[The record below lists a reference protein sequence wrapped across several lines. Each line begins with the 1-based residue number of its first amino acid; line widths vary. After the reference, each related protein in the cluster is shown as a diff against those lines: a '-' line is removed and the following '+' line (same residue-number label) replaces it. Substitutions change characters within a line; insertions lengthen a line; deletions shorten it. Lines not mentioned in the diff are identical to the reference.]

1 MMRTMQSN
9 TPIATQRTSA
19 DAIEKSLRDAAAI
32 SRGHFRYESGHHGDL
47 WLDLDSLFVDARRM
61 RDWAAALA
69 QRAASCRPEIVC
81 GPLTGGAFVAQY
93 LAAELG
99 AGFVYAERLAAAD
112 GTVRYRIPPSLR
124 AALPGRRVL
133 LADDAVNAGS
143 ALLSTLAELRACGA
157 DLAGLASLLTLG
169 EAATQIAKQHGAPFF
184 TLLSLDRGMWPAEA
198 CPLCA
203 SGAPLNRSLTPDR
216 SSTMA

>member
-1 MMRTMQSN
+1 MMPTMPGDN
-9 TPIATQRTSA
+9 PTAMNPDPIAQ
-19 DAIEKSLRDAAAI
+19 SLRDAAAI

-47 WLDLDSLFVDARRM
+47 WLDLDALFVDARRM

-99 AGFVYAERLAAAD
+99 AGFVSAERLAAAD
-112 GTVRYRIPPSLR
+112 GTVRYRIPPALR

-133 LADDAVNAGS
+133 LADDAVNAGT
-143 ALLSTLAELRACGA
+143 ALLSTFEDLRACGA
-157 DLAGLASLLTLG
+157 EPAAFASLLTLG
-169 EAATQIAKQHGAPFF
+169 ETATQIAEQNRVPFF
-184 TLLSLDRGMWPAEA
+184 ALLSLDRGMWPADA

-203 SGAPLNRSLTPDR
+203 TGVPLIDLL
-216 SSTMA
+216 AKG

>member
-1 MMRTMQSN
+1 MMPAMPSDNLTATN
-9 TPIATQRTSA
+9 ADTIAQ
-19 DAIEKSLRDAAAI
+19 SLRDATAV

-47 WLDLDSLFVDARRM
+47 WLDLDSLFIDARRM
-61 RDWAAALA
+61 RDWTAALA
-69 QRAASCRPEIVC
+69 QRAATCRPEIVC

-99 AGFVYAERLAAAD
+99 AGFIYAERPSAAD

-143 ALLSTLAELRACGA
+143 ALLSTLEDLRACGA
-157 DLAGLASLLTLG
+157 ELAGFASLLTLG
-169 EAATQIAKQHGAPFF
+169 AAAAQIAEQNGVPFF
-184 TLLSLDRGMWPAEA
+184 ALLSLERGMWPADA

-203 SGAPLNRSLTPDR
+203 RGVPFTDHSAKP
-216 SSTMA
+216 